1 MLLLYSFIAVMLQ
14 LHFSPKI
21 SNMCSLGH
29 IDSGG
34 MSKGLSGTIYKQIYK
49 SCNEHNESLCSQQ
62 HLGTCSRGMQLCS
75 IGLVI

>member
-29 IDSGG
+29 IDRGGISGAFLELFTSRFTSPV
-34 MSKGLSGTIYKQIYK
+34 MSIMKVYVPNSTLEHVQEGC
-49 SCNEHNESLCSQQ
+49 SC
-62 HLGTCSRGMQLCS
+62 
-75 IGLVI
+75 VA